1 MFGACDAVRKTPLIL
16 PTMSKQEEIKRE
28 YDLYIC
34 IELIFRVLSY
44 MYKSNQDL
52 F

>member
-16 PTMSKQEEIKRE
+16 TIMSKQEEIKRE

-34 IELIFRVLSY
+34 IEFIL
-44 MYKSNQDL
+44 
-52 F
+52 